1 MLQVES
7 FPNEFREGVQNV
19 VEIIQDIKVEGNQ
32 FDATALYNEA

>member
-7 FPNEFREGVQNV
+7 FPNEVAESVQNA

-32 FDATALYNEA
+32 FDA